1 MSLLSLHGLSKTYAR
16 RGKAVHALHHVD
28 FEAAFGEFVCV
39 LGVSGCGKSTLL
51 QLIAGL
57 EPPSAGE
64 IRLDG
69 ARLDGPHI
77 DTSIVFQE
85 HGLFPWMTVQA
96 NIEFNLLARRV
107 AKAERRRIAGEL
119 IRLVGLDGFQ
129 EKYPHE
135 LSGGMRQR
143 VGIARALST
152 NPRLMLMDEPFAAL
166 DAQTR
171 SIMQDELLRVWQAE
185 RRTVIFITHNVDEAI
200 YLADRVLV
208 FSFRPGRLTA
218 DIRIPFARPR
228 ELALKRSPEF
238 LRYVDEVWK
247 LIEDEV
253 VAAMNA

>member
-1 MSLLSLHGLSKTYAR
+1 MSLLTLHGLSKTYAR
-16 RGKAVHALHHVD
+16 RGQAVHALHHVD

-69 ARLDGPHI
+69 VRLDGPHI

-96 NIEFNLLARRV
+96 NIEFNLLARHV
-107 AKAERRRIAGEL
+107 AKAERRRVAGEL

-171 SIMQDELLRVWQAE
+171 SIMQDELLRVWQAD

-200 YLADRVLV
+200 YLADRVV
-208 FSFRPGRLTA
+208 VMTPRPGR
-218 DIRIPFARPR
+218 IRRVIEVDLPRPR
-228 ELALKRSPEF
+228 DVTSAGFSALLRLVLDEIHDDLSLLAR
-238 LRYVDEVWK
+238 
-247 LIEDEV
+247 
-253 VAAMNA
+253 A

>member
-1 MSLLSLHGLSKTYAR
+1 MSLLELKGLTKTYER
-16 RGKAVHALHHVD
+16 RGQPVHALRGVD
-28 FEAAFGEFVCV
+28 FEAAFGEFICV

-57 EPPSAGE
+57 EPSSAGE

-69 ARLDGPHI
+69 KPLNGPHI

-96 NIEFNLLARRV
+96 NIEFNLLARKVGR
-107 AKAERRRIAGEL
+107 AARAARAAEL
-119 IRLVGLDGFQ
+119 IRLVGLEGFHD
-129 EKYPHE
+129 KFPHE

-171 SIMQDELLRVWQAE
+171 SIMQDELLRVWQAD

-200 YLADRVLV
+200 YLADRVV
-208 FSFRPGRLTA
+208 VMTPRPGR
-218 DIRIPFARPR
+218 IRRVIPVDLPRPR
-228 ELALKRSPEF
+228 DVASPGFSALLRQVLDEIHDDISLLAR
-238 LRYVDEVWK
+238 
-247 LIEDEV
+247 
-253 VAAMNA
+253 A